1 MVSGNRNTYQYGK
14 PLIRPDDSDSD
25 IAAKM
30 PLKNT
35 HGVLIGKRY
44 MYLLNIIH
52 VRSCTYLS
60 ALQKFSSKLIDDNLT
75 Q

>member
-35 HGVLIGKRY
+35 HGVLIGKMLY
-44 MYLLNIIH
+44 
-52 VRSCTYLS
+52 
-60 ALQKFSSKLIDDNLT
+60 
-75 Q
+75 

>member
-35 HGVLIGKRY
+35 HGVLIGKI
-44 MYLLNIIH
+44 YLLYIIH
-52 VRSCTYLS
+52 VQSCTYIS
-60 ALQKFSSKLIDDNLT
+60 ALRKFS
-75 Q
+75 